1 MNGIDYFIQDL
12 AVILAVAGLVG
23 WVCQRLGMS
32 VVVGFLVAGI
42 VVGPHSPV
50 IPLVSPDDGVER
62 IETLAQNEVG
72 QSLYPSLGFVEIA
85 RQIHYAQKL

>member
-1 MNGIDYFIQDL
+1 MSAGLTLPGLPRVLACAMHGIDYFIQDL

-42 VVGPHSPV
+42 VVGSHSPV

-62 IETLAQNEVG
+62 IET
-72 QSLYPSLGFVEIA
+72 
-85 RQIHYAQKL
+85 QIGRAHV